1 MQLKASPNGASE
13 AWKTQLPGTGWSQPV
28 VVGKKVFVS
37 TAISKTLDRPKGM
50 MADAMD
56 PSTMGRAPAPKDPL
70 QWKLICLD
78 MENGGILWEQTVAEA
93 IPKYSKHAS
102 NTYATETPAAS
113 SDSVYVWFGSAGVMA
128 AYDHSGK
135 RLGSRLSGRGW

>member
-1 MQLKASPNGASE
+1 MKSLKFFGFAAIVPFVCSLAPAEDWSQFRGGTAMSVSTGKPLASSPNG
-13 AWKTQLPGTGWSQPV
+13 
-28 VVGKKVFVS
+28 
-37 TAISKTLDRPKGM
+37 
-50 MADAMD
+50 
-56 PSTMGRAPAPKDPL
+56 APKDPL

-78 MENGGILWEQTVAEA
+78 PENGSILWEQTVAEA